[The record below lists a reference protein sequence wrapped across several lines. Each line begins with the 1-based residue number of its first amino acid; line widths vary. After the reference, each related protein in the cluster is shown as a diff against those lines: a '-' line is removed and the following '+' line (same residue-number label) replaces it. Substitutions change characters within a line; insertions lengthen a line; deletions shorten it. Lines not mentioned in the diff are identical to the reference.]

1 MIGDRETESPK
12 SGGEVS
18 MEMEE
23 RTLQITTIPTQA
35 PVYLQATGLF
45 LLRYGLAAM
54 MLLFGLQKWKAEAE
68 GIQPWVSHSPLMSW
82 LYHVTSVQGASIAIG
97 VVELAIAVMI
107 ISRRWLPGIAAIGSA
122 MAIVMFLIT
131 LSFLITTPNIDPG
144 APGSCSRWLWH
155 CCTETVIARFRDLT
169 VTKMIS

>member
-1 MIGDRETESPK
+1 
-12 SGGEVS
+12 
-18 MEMEE
+18 
-23 RTLQITTIPTQA
+23 
-35 PVYLQATGLF
+35 
-45 LLRYGLAAM
+45 M
-54 MLLFGLQKWKAEAE
+54 MLLFGLQKWAKAEAE

-144 APGSCSRWLWH
+144 SQGFLMKDIFLLGVAIWSTGESL
-155 CCTETVIARFRDLT
+155 TELVPRVPR
-169 VTKMIS
+169 